1 MMKIVKRPLT
11 YVNIAAIILAMGTLQ
26 SCHKDFLDEELTTQ
40 RSNDYY
46 NTEEGIISLAQGAYI
61 RTLAQPLSNE
71 LLYTATNYG
80 TDEFTIGGDDSNGT
94 WNRYN
99 ANFQPIIPI
108 INSNTVGTEWQWD
121 LAYSSIGVANTI
133 IQKATEMQT
142 TNPLVKETSLGEGY
156 FFRAYSYLR
165 LVSQFGGV
173 PLKLTPSTSPEN
185 EFTRATAAQ
194 VYDQIVAD
202 LTQAIALLPTGGF
215 PAKVTKDAAKH
226 FLAKTYLYRA
236 SEINDSWN
244 SSTKAADLNQVKSL
258 CNEVIASHPLSANFS
273 NLWKFTAPNDASESQ
288 AEIILSAQ
296 FTNDLSSSTQNLT
309 HLWYVSKYDDL
320 PMMKRDLTGMRPYT
334 RLAPTYFLYEA
345 FDVVNDSRVW
355 KSFRTKHRVNN
366 ASGGYY
372 ANGDLGI
379 MYVINDR
386 NDATYAQR
394 KYNNTITYATTGKTI
409 PSVYVAHNTAN
420 QSMLLEPRFPSL
432 SKFYDATRQ
441 NVNDTR
447 GNRDVILARSAE
459 TYLMAAEAEI
469 RLAAMGSGSYANAL
483 TYINAV
489 RDRATFKSGENRA
502 EYADGGGSY
511 AASTFKQDISANSYY
526 TENSYYE
533 STHIAPTTA
542 ATSLT
547 VSDINNLPAVDEYII
562 SQLAVSGD
570 YNRMLCFLLN
580 ERSRELCGEFQRW
593 PDLARTKTLVKR
605 CQVYNASAAP
615 NVQERHLLRPIPQ
628 TFLDLTFS
636 NGSPLTPEQKQA
648 MQNPGY

>member
-1 MMKIVKRPLT
+1 MKIVKRPLL
-11 YVNIAAIILAMGTLQ
+11 YVNIAAIVLAMSTLQ
-26 SCHKDFLDEELTTQ
+26 SCHQDFLDEELTTQ
-40 RSNDYY
+40 RGNEYY
-46 NTEEGIISLAQGAYI
+46 NTEEGIISLAQGAYV

-71 LLYTATNYG
+71 LLYTSTNYG

-133 IQKATEMQT
+133 IQKATEIQS

-185 EFTRATAAQ
+185 EFTRATPAA
-194 VYDQIVAD
+194 VYEQIIAD
-202 LTQAIALLPTGGF
+202 LSQAVTLLPTGGY

-226 FLAKTYLYRA
+226 FLAKAYLYRA

-244 SSTKAADLNQVKSL
+244 SGTKQADLALVKSL
-258 CNEVIASHPLSANFS
+258 CDEVIANHPLSANFS
-273 NLWKFTAPNDASESQ
+273 NLWKFTAPNDASETQ
-288 AEIILSAQ
+288 PEIILSAQ

-320 PMMKRDLTGMRPYT
+320 PMMKRDLTGMRPYS

-345 FDVVNDSRVW
+345 FDIVNDSRVW

-386 NDATYAQR
+386 NDATFAQR
-394 KYNNTITYATTGKTI
+394 KYNNVITYAATGKTI

-432 SKFYDATRQ
+432 SKFYDASRQ

-469 RLAAMGSGSYANAL
+469 RLAALGGGSYANAL
-483 TYINAV
+483 NYINTV
-489 RDRATFKSGENRA
+489 RQRATFKAGEDRA
-502 EYADGGGSY
+502 LYADGGGSY
-511 AASTFKQDISANSYY
+511 ASSTFVQSPTINSYF

-533 STHIAPTTA
+533 STHITPTTEG
-542 ATSLT
+542 TSLT
-547 VSDINNLPAVDEYII
+547 VTDIGNLPAVDEHII
-562 SQLAVSGD
+562 SVLGVSGD

-580 ERSRELCGEFQRW
+580 ERARELCGEFQRW
-593 PDLARTKTLVKR
+593 PDLSRTKTLIKR
-605 CQVYNASAAP
+605 VQMYNPSGAEFI
-615 NVQERHLLRPIPQ
+615 QEKHLLRPIPQ